1 MTMGFIRVISIKD
14 LTLDMRMCR
23 ITKMVCGDREEK
35 KIKELKDIPMI
46 RGLRGR
52 EEEKSKKISKIKQT
66 SPPR

>member
-1 MTMGFIRVISIKD
+1 MTMEFIRDISMKD

-23 ITKMVCGDREEK
+23 ITIMVCGDREEK
-35 KIKELKDIPMI
+35 KMKELKDIPML